1 MAIISNSTLKSIAAE
16 LETKNALLA
25 AIAGENPGS
34 HIIENWSDIPQ
45 IVGMGVA
52 DKVFAIGEQLICNY
66 NYGGTAY
73 ECPWD
78 IVDFG
83 HALVKDESGN
93 EVDKPAM
100 FLQMHYATIEAVQ
113 FDAPEPNNA
122 LNPDGTV
129 NTDVATYGYNRW
141 SESGLRA
148 WLNSSADASRW
159 FGNTFEVNG
168 EIKNRRVADVAP
180 TQHTS
185 YNGFMAGLDPDFL
198 SVIKPI
204 KVTTATNTVTDG
216 GVIDCTWD
224 SFFPAS
230 LIENHINPQSAVEG
244 TEWAYYK
251 EMQPSAFTQYGTYA
265 DLIKYTLDSRNSAQY
280 CWLRSDFRGSSR
292 FAWRIANSGYVTYN
306 NAYDAYRCA
315 PACAIVGI

>member
-1 MAIISNSTLKSIAAE
+1 MAIISNSTLKNIAAE

-25 AIAGENPGS
+25 AIAGENPGT
-34 HIIENWSDIPQ
+34 HVVENWSDIPQ

-66 NYGGTAY
+66 NYGGTLY

-83 HALVKDESGN
+83 HAIVKDENGV

-100 FLQMHYATIEAVQ
+100 FLQMHYSTIEGVQ
-113 FDAPEPNNA
+113 FDAPEPNNT

-129 NTDVATYGYNRW
+129 NTDVAAYGYNRW

-168 EIKNRRVADVAP
+168 ETKNRRTADVAP
-180 TQHTS
+180 AQHTS
-185 YNGFMAGLDPDFL
+185 YNGFMAGLDEDFL
-198 SVIKPI
+198 SIVKPI
-204 KVTTATNTVTDG
+204 KVTTATNTITDG
-216 GVIDCTWD
+216 GVIDYTWD
-224 SFFPAS
+224 RFFPAS
-230 LIENHINPQSAVEG
+230 LVQNHINPQSAVEG

-251 EMQPSAFTQYGTYA
+251 AVQETAFAQYGTYT
-265 DLIKYTLDSRNSAQY
+265 DLIKYALNNHNSAQA
-280 CWLRSDFRGSSR
+280 CWLRSASRGTSR
-292 FAWRIANSGYVTYN
+292 LAWNINSSGYVYYYAN
-306 NAYDAYRCA
+306 NAFRCA